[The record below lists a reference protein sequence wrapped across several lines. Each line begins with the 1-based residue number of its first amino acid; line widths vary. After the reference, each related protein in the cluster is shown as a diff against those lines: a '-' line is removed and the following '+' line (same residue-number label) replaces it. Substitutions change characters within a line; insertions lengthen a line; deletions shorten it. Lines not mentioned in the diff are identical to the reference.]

1 VKALPAIIHGARARG
16 FEFVPVYQ
24 LMGKTKA
31 DVMPPLRANEFWG
44 ARLNW
49 VTFGLFDGVLVGIV
63 VIFFV
68 GDVLMTGRLISIG
81 LLAIYD
87 RIRSHVYGTPEQVAA
102 YKPQVAVLIPS
113 FNERR

>member
-1 VKALPAIIHGARARG
+1 
-16 FEFVPVYQ
+16 
-24 LMGKTKA
+24 MGKTKPTYA
-31 DVMPPLRANEFWG
+31 ALRANEILG
-44 ARLNW
+44 SPSDW

-87 RIRSHVYGTPEQVAA
+87 RIRSHVTERRASAA
-102 YKPQVAVLIPS
+102 YKPQVAV
-113 FNERR
+113 